1 MAGGGKLTPLAD
13 WLERHTSQAPAA
25 LRERVR
31 VYALPGD
38 GALPETLASA
48 GQRAL
53 SDVLAHAGDRRVALD
68 LLAAD
73 GLITLAL
80 LAQAEQAPQHLR
92 AFAASLLDTGAG
104 HGD

>member
-1 MAGGGKLTPLAD
+1 VAGGRELTRTPD
-13 WLERHTSQAPAA
+13 WLERRTGHAPPA

-31 VYALPGD
+31 AYA
-38 GALPETLASA
+38 ALAGGSSPEALASA

-53 SDVLAHAGDRRVALD
+53 SEVLAHAGDRRVALD

-80 LAQAEQAPQHLR
+80 LAQAEQSPQDLR
-92 AFAASLLDTGAG
+92 RFAASLLDSGVLS
-104 HGD
+104 GD

>member
-1 MAGGGKLTPLAD
+1 MAGGRELTPIPD
-13 WLERHTSQAPAA
+13 WVERRTSNAPAA

-31 VYALPGD
+31 AYASLAG
-38 GALPETLASA
+38 GSSPEALASA

-53 SDVLAHAGDRRVALD
+53 SEVLAHAGDRRVALD

-80 LAQAEQAPQHLR
+80 LAQAEHSPQHLR
-92 AFAASLLDTGAG
+92 RFAASLLDTGVRG
-104 HGD
+104 GD

>member
-1 MAGGGKLTPLAD
+1 MAGGGKLTPPSG
-13 WLERHTSQAPAA
+13 WLERHTSQAPPA

-31 VYALPGD
+31 AYAVPAA
-38 GALPETLASA
+38 GALPEALADA

-53 SDVLAHAGDRRVALD
+53 SEVLAHAGDRRVALD

-80 LAQAEQAPQHLR
+80 LAQAERAPQHLR
-92 AFAASLLDTGAG
+92 EFAASLLDAGARR
-104 HGD
+104 GD

>member
-1 MAGGGKLTPLAD
+1 MAGGGGLTPIPD
-13 WLERHTSQAPAA
+13 WLERRTSHAPSA

-31 VYALPGD
+31 TYAALAGGSSPG
-38 GALPETLASA
+38 ALASA

-53 SDVLAHAGDRRVALD
+53 SEVLAHAGDRRVALD

-80 LAQAEQAPQHLR
+80 LAQAEQSPQHLR
-92 AFAASLLDTGAG
+92 QFAASLLDTGVRG
-104 HGD
+104 GD